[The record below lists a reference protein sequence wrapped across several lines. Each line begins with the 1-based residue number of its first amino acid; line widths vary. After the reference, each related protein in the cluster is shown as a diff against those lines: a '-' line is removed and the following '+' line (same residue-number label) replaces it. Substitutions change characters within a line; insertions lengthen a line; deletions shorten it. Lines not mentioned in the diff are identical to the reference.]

1 MSQIIEFKQNQRANS
16 KRRNFQGKFP
26 DKAAVEARIAAAI
39 DSAATLAQLKTAIK
53 KVLVGDKNTPGLVD
67 ALFELDR

>member
-26 DKAAVEARIAAAI
+26 GTAAVEARIAAAI
-39 DSAATLAQLKTAIK
+39 DSAATLAQLKTALK
-53 KVLVGDKNTPGLVD
+53 LVLNGDKNTPGLVD

>member
-1 MSQIIEFKQNQRANS
+1 MESNFSRRKREA
-16 KRRNFQGKFP
+16 KRRKFHGKFP

>member
-26 DKAAVEARIAAAI
+26 DKAAVEAQIVAAI
-39 DSAATLAQLKTAIK
+39 DSAATLAQLKT
-53 KVLVGDKNTPGLVD
+53 VLKRVLNGDANTSGLVD